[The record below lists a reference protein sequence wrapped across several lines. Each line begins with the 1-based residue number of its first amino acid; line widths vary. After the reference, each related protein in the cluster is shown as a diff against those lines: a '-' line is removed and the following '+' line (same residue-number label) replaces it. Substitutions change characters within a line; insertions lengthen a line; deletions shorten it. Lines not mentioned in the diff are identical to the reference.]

1 MDPTHDRWIW
11 DTGADV
17 HICKDKLIMT
27 DLSKTTGTIS
37 NVDLKLCTN
46 QGVHD
51 SDNSS
56 LTSAPSTASLPMEED
71 ALSDFQVDEGHDLDT
86 DITTKHGVVL
96 PNLALSI
103 IQPPLTANWM
113 ACDLVSLVGIDP
125 QTSIDDLTT
134 VPQAQASL
142 YWPKWEEAINIK
154 LNSLINTGTWTIVNL
169 PQGCKPILARWVF
182 KMKHDADNNISKF
195 KAQLVACGY
204 SQVHSIDYHNTYS
217 PVVSMTC
224 LQMVMCYSIKHSY
237 RICQLNFVATYL
249 NSKLKDVDIYMVL
262 LPGFKDHFKQSL
274 HSVCNLKKA
283 LYGLKQSS

>member
-1 MDPTHDRWIW
+1 MMMGITMDPTHDRWIW
-11 DTGADV
+11 DTG
-17 HICKDKLIMT
+17 
-27 DLSKTTGTIS
+27 

-71 ALSDFQVDEGHDLDT
+71 ALSDFQVEY
-86 DITTKHGVVL
+86 
-96 PNLALSI
+96 
-103 IQPPLTANWM
+103 
-113 ACDLVSLVGIDP
+113 
-125 QTSIDDLTT
+125 LTT
-134 VPQAQASL
+134 AKILTSLTPAQASL